1 MPLTMSLQ
9 AAPRLHSNGVA
20 LTEGQH
26 GVGDRIH
33 QGTDLYGGGY

>member
-1 MPLTMSLQ
+1 MPLTTAMSLQ
-9 AAPRLHSNGVA
+9 AAPRLHGNGVA

-33 QGTDLYGGGY
+33 LY